1 VQLFIIDQISWNC
14 LTMSKLKQCHYI
26 DAQWVESDGPL
37 IHSENP
43 ATGELLWSAK
53 SATNQAVEAAVKA
66 AGAAFIDWRLI
77 DFGQREAIVG
87 RFKDILQQRQEEL
100 SLAIHEETGKPLWE
114 SKTELGAMIG
124 KVALSIAA
132 YHARTGS
139 SHNENNGVVAALA
152 HRPIGVFAVLGPYNF
167 PGHLPNGHIVPALL
181 AGNTV
186 VFKPSELTPRFGELL
201 VTCWEQAGLPK
212 GVLNLV
218 QGGRE
223 TGEALVNAQ
232 QINGVLFT
240 GSSKTGHAIH
250 KALGGQPDKMLALEM
265 GGNNPLLVDRVAD
278 ISGAVYTIIQSA
290 FLSAGQRC
298 TCARRLVLIES
309 ENNRKLV
316 ESLCEATKKV
326 KVGSD
331 DSCFMGPL
339 ISNAAA
345 SGALKFEHELV
356 ELGAKQLV
364 PLQRPD
370 SDRPLVTPGIIDV
383 TGVAGIA
390 DEECFG
396 PLLQIEWVSSID
408 EGLAKS
414 NNTRY
419 GLSAGL
425 LSDDRSAWDYFYP
438 RINAGIVN
446 FNRPLTGASGSAPF
460 GGIGASGNFRP
471 GAYYAADYSAY
482 PIASMLSD
490 KVELPDTLAPGVTL

>member
-1 VQLFIIDQISWNC
+1 
-14 LTMSKLKQCHYI
+14 MSELKQCHYI
-26 DAQWVESDGPL
+26 NGDWVESNGPL
-37 IHSENP
+37 VSSENP
-43 ATGELLWSAK
+43 ATGDSLWSAH
-53 SATNQAVEAAVKA
+53 SATKETVSAAVAAAEKA
-66 AGAAFIDWRLI
+66 FSSWRLLS
-77 DFGQREAIVG
+77 FAEREAFVN
-87 RFKDILQQRQEEL
+87 RFKDILQQSQEEL

-114 SKTELGAMIG
+114 SKTELAAMIG
-124 KVALSIAA
+124 KVGLSITA
-132 YHARTGS
+132 YNGRTGS
-139 SHNENNGVVAALA
+139 TKSENNGVVAELA

-186 VFKPSELTPRFGELL
+186 VFKPSELTPRFGELMIS
-201 VTCWEQAGLPK
+201 CWDQAGLPK
-212 GVLNLV
+212 GVVNLV
-218 QGGRE
+218 QGARE
-223 TGEALVNAQ
+223 TGEALVNAEK
-232 QINGVLFT
+232 INGVLFT

-278 ISGAVYTIIQSA
+278 LNGAVYTIIQSA

-298 TCARRLVLIES
+298 TCARRLILIDSPE
-309 ENNRKLV
+309 NRKLV
-316 ESLCEATKKV
+316 DALCVATQNL

-331 DSCFMGPL
+331 DTCFMGPV

-345 SGALKFEHELV
+345 DGTQKFEQDLLK
-356 ELGAKQLV
+356 LGAKSLV
-364 PLQRPD
+364 ALQRPK
-370 SDRPLVTPGIIDV
+370 SDRPLVTPAIVDV
-383 TGVAGIA
+383 TGVEGIA

-396 PLLQIEWVSSID
+396 PLLQIEWVGTMD
-408 EGLAKS
+408 EGLARS

-425 LSDDRSAWDYFYP
+425 LSDDAVAWDYFYP

-482 PIASMLSD
+482 PIASMLSK
-490 KVELPDTLAPGVTL
+490 KVEVPSSLAPGVTL

>member
-1 VQLFIIDQISWNC
+1 
-14 LTMSKLKQCHYI
+14 MSELKQCHYI
-26 DAQWVESDGPL
+26 NAQWVESDGDV
-37 IHSENP
+37 IQSENP
-43 ATGELLWSAK
+43 ATGESLWSTK
-53 SATNQAVEAAVKA
+53 SATEATVEAAVKA
-66 AGAAFIDWRLI
+66 AGAAFILWRLL
-77 DFGQREAIVG
+77 DFAEREAIVG

-114 SKTELGAMIG
+114 SKTEIGAMIG

-132 YHARTGS
+132 YHGRTGS
-139 SHNENNGVVAALA
+139 SHTENNGVVAELS

-186 VFKPSELTPRFGELL
+186 VFKPSELTPRFGELMIS
-201 VTCWEQAGLPK
+201 CWEQAGLPK
-212 GVLNLV
+212 GVVNLV

-223 TGEALVNAQ
+223 TGEALINAQ
-232 QINGVLFT
+232 HINGVLFT
-240 GSSKTGHAIH
+240 GSSKTGHGIH

-278 ISGAVYTIIQSA
+278 IAGAVYTIIQSA

-298 TCARRLVLIES
+298 TCARRLILIDS

-356 ELGAKQLV
+356 GLGAKPLV
-364 PLQRPD
+364 SLQRPD
-370 SDRPLVTPGIIDV
+370 SARPLVTPGIIDV
-383 TGVAGIA
+383 TGVVGIV

-396 PLLQIEWVSSID
+396 PLLQIQWVKDID
-408 EGLAKS
+408 AGLVQA

-460 GGIGASGNFRP
+460 GGVGASGNFRP

-490 KVELPDTLAPGVTL
+490 KVELPATLAPGVTL